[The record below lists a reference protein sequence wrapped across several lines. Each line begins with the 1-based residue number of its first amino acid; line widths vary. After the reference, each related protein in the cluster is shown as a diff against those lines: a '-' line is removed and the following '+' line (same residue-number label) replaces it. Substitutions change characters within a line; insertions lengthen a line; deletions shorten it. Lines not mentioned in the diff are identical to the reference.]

1 MLWFSFLLRIDD
13 DIDDILSRL
22 ERTSPTLV
30 VVLKSAFEE
39 VKNVI
44 QLAHAAGVSRQI
56 FFRPLMVGSHHVH
69 FKDGVLV
76 EVVKRDK
83 PTDVLAAGGRYALL
97 SDFFDAS
104 NHWSLDM
111 TLSFPSSR
119 LSSNPNHL
127 SPRWAFRYQS
137 RKLRPP

>member
-1 MLWFSFLLRIDD
+1 MLVHIDD
-13 DIDDILSRL
+13 DVDSILSRL
-22 ERTSPTLV
+22 ERSSPTLV
-30 VVLKSAFEE
+30 VVLKSAFQE

-83 PTDVLAAGGRYALL
+83 PTDVLAAGGR
-97 SDFFDAS
+97 
-104 NHWSLDM
+104 
-111 TLSFPSSR
+111 
-119 LSSNPNHL
+119 
-127 SPRWAFRYQS
+127 
-137 RKLRPP
+137 